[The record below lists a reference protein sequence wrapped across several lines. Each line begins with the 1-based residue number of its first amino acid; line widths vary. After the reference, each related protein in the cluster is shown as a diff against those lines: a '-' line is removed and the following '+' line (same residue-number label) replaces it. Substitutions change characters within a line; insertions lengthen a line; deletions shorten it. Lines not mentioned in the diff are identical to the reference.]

1 MNTIDLEILIPASPD
16 FIWRFLGDLSTI
28 PQWQENVTSISF
40 LSTQHEGQGTRWRH
54 STQRGRDIV
63 VQVGAWYD
71 TLGFEYEIVDG
82 APYSENRGRI
92 KLHEVP
98 EGTLVNWTFRYEL
111 DGLLGGIRNAMRLKR
126 STTNQIQDSL
136 RNLHHL
142 ITQETGGIST
152 HEAKAS
158 MQDAPDVDERSSYQ
172 PRHPSAF
179 HDEAVDELETEMVLD
194 ESVTRLH
201 PVAYDLDAEAAPV
214 AAVGDTDTKPNPV
227 VLSAAAPIEEQEEE
241 AELEDTKPIELEAL
255 LAEPPSAPAP
265 EPAPDPAP
273 APMPQPPPVSAPSP
287 AQEPAEEADVPPAP
301 PLEPVADRDR
311 INTAQVSVFEIFG
324 LQKPS
329 ETQGQRPLEREAFSV
344 SDVADSRQSIMS
356 ERDERPALAAAP
368 PGFGKAT
375 AEDVAANSDGLAG
388 FRRRARKRRILL
400 RSQR

>member
-1 MNTIDLEILIPASPD
+1 MNTIDLEILIPASPE

-71 TLGFEYEIVDG
+71 TVGYEYEIVDG

-111 DGLLGGIRNAMRLKR
+111 EGLLGGIRNAMRLKR

-142 ITQETGGIST
+142 ITQDSGGIST

-158 MQDAPDVDERSSYQ
+158 MQEAPDVDERSAYQ

-179 HDEAVDELETEMVLD
+179 HDVAVNELDTDLLQD
-194 ESVTRLH
+194 ASATDLQ
-201 PVAYDLDAEAAPV
+201 PVAYDLDSEAAPV
-214 AAVGDTDTKPNPV
+214 AVVGDTDTKPNPV
-227 VLSAAAPIEEQEEE
+227 VLSAAAAPIVERE
-241 AELEDTKPIELEAL
+241 ADTELEDTKPIELEAL
-255 LAEPPSAPAP
+255 LAEPPKAPAPAP
-265 EPAPDPAP
+265 EP
-273 APMPQPPPVSAPSP
+273 PPVSPPSP
-287 AQEPAEEADVPPAP
+287 EEADIPPAAV
-301 PLEPVADRDR
+301 ETVAESDH

-329 ETQGQRPLEREAFSV
+329 EARGQRPLERRAIWDLEV
-344 SDVADSRQSIMS
+344 EESRLSTKR
-356 ERDERPALAAAP
+356 ERDERPTPAAP
-368 PGFGKAT
+368 PGFSESPSEEIAPISNG
-375 AEDVAANSDGLAG
+375 VAGL
-388 FRRRARKRRILL
+388 RRRARQRRVLL

>member
-194 ESVTRLH
+194 ESVTHLY

-265 EPAPDPAP
+265 EPAPASVPAP
-273 APMPQPPPVSAPSP
+273 EPPPVSAPSP

-301 PLEPVADRDR
+301 PLETVADRDR

-344 SDVADSRQSIMS
+344 SDVEDARQATRS
-356 ERDERPALAAAP
+356 EVVERPKLAAAP
-368 PGFGKAT
+368 PGFSEAT
-375 AEDVAANSDGLAG
+375 AEDVAADSDGLAG

>member
-54 STQRGRDIV
+54 STQRGSDMV
-63 VQVGAWYD
+63 VQIGAWYD

-158 MQDAPDVDERSSYQ
+158 MQDAPDVDERSVYQ

-179 HDEAVDELETEMVLD
+179 HDAAFDELETDM
-194 ESVTRLH
+194 LH
-201 PVAYDLDAEAAPV
+201 DTSATDQQPAVYDLEADAGPIAV
-214 AAVGDTDTKPNPV
+214 VGDTDTKPNPV
-227 VLSAAAPIEEQEEE
+227 VLSAAAASIEDREPET
-241 AELEDTKPIELEAL
+241 ELEDTKPIELEAL

-265 EPAPDPAP
+265 VPEPPPEPAPS
-273 APMPQPPPVSAPSP
+273 PVV
-287 AQEPAEEADVPPAP
+287 EPADEPDVLPVPAVET
-301 PLEPVADRDR
+301 LADRDH

-329 ETQGQRPLEREAFSV
+329 EAQGQRPVEPSAISSPEV
-344 SDVADSRQSIMS
+344 KESRPS
-356 ERDERPALAAAP
+356 ERSVQDEWPMPTAAP
-368 PGFGKAT
+368 PTSGDAPSAGT
-375 AEDVAANSDGLAG
+375 AAAGDGTAG
-388 FRRRARKRRILL
+388 LRRQARQRRILL